1 MDQILFY
8 FSGYEYWREKTG
20 KPGVGPG
27 SQEVGP
33 GKAYIKATDLGSN
46 QLFKI
51 HCMKYMPPKSSRKAT
66 TVYKMPVKKFTLAAP
81 AKEAKE
87 VDKQA
92 TEAALMQDLFELDK
106 EQEPS
111 ATSTPV
117 AGQSKGKGPGVPK
130 STKKPVESQAK
141 PVTTLQAKG
150 DKRDTSAVTLQS
162 LEEVDRKEGAQ
173 QDNKKRR
180 IVVNDEEAFGAWLE
194 RQRAD
199 AVRLDRQQQQQAR
212 ESAMRAKREKEAAA
226 EAALQQAEL
235 KRRRAEEL
243 DHQIAKAMQERE
255 ELSHQAVVG
264 GVVLDEEIPI
274 AGGSNSRQEEAA
286 VSNKEDIKDFKIR
299 SLEAQLLRERSR
311 QASQASMNELEEE
324 PVLTIDE
331 DELEEGEV
339 GDPTAFN
346 FSKSSVNVDL
356 SKRCWTTWKPRE
368 IQEDRKRLLAQ
379 LHCVLQQGKGH
390 QRVMAEIASLAQE
403 TMHDIVRSMS
413 ALNQEM
419 AGGTRSNVEAF
430 REAMNETDQI
440 VGSK

>member
-1 MDQILFY
+1 M
-8 FSGYEYWREKTG
+8 
-20 KPGVGPG
+20 
-27 SQEVGP
+27 
-33 GKAYIKATDLGSN
+33 
-46 QLFKI
+46 FKI

-117 AGQSKGKGPGVPK
+117 AGQSKCKGPGVPK

-162 LEEVDRKEGAQ
+162 LEEVDREEGAQ
-173 QDNKKRR
+173 PDNKKRR

-212 ESAMRAKREKEAAA
+212 DSAMRAKREKEAAA

-235 KRRRAEEL
+235 KQRRAEEL

-274 AGGSNSRQEEAA
+274 AGGRPPCPTRRTSRT
-286 VSNKEDIKDFKIR
+286 
-299 SLEAQLLRERSR
+299 SR
-311 QASQASMNELEEE
+311 
-324 PVLTIDE
+324 
-331 DELEEGEV
+331 
-339 GDPTAFN
+339 
-346 FSKSSVNVDL
+346 
-356 SKRCWTTWKPRE
+356 
-368 IQEDRKRLLAQ
+368 
-379 LHCVLQQGKGH
+379 
-390 QRVMAEIASLAQE
+390 
-403 TMHDIVRSMS
+403 
-413 ALNQEM
+413 
-419 AGGTRSNVEAF
+419 
-430 REAMNETDQI
+430 
-440 VGSK
+440 

>member
-1 MDQILFY
+1 M
-8 FSGYEYWREKTG
+8 
-20 KPGVGPG
+20 
-27 SQEVGP
+27 
-33 GKAYIKATDLGSN
+33 
-46 QLFKI
+46 
-51 HCMKYMPPKSSRKAT
+51 
-66 TVYKMPVKKFTLAAP
+66 
-81 AKEAKE
+81 
-87 VDKQA
+87 
-92 TEAALMQDLFELDK
+92 
-106 EQEPS
+106 
-111 ATSTPV
+111 
-117 AGQSKGKGPGVPK
+117 
-130 STKKPVESQAK
+130 
-141 PVTTLQAKG
+141 
-150 DKRDTSAVTLQS
+150 
-162 LEEVDRKEGAQ
+162 
-173 QDNKKRR
+173 
-180 IVVNDEEAFGAWLE
+180 NDEEAFGAWLE

-212 ESAMRAKREKEAAA
+212 DSAMRAKREKEAAA

-243 DHQIAKAMQERE
+243 DHQI
-255 ELSHQAVVG
+255 
-264 GVVLDEEIPI
+264 VVLDEEI
-274 AGGSNSRQEEAA
+274 AGGSNSRQEKAA

-311 QASQASMNELEEE
+311 QASQASMNKLEEE
-324 PVLTIDE
+324 PALTIDE

-390 QRVMAEIASLAQE
+390 QRVIAEIASLAQE

-419 AGGTRSNVEAF
+419 AGGTRRPSA
-430 REAMNETDQI
+430 RR
-440 VGSK
+440 